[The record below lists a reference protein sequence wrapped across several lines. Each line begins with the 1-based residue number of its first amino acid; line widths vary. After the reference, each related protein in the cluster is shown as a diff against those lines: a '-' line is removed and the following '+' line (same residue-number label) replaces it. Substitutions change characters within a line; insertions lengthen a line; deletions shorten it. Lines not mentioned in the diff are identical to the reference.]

1 VKTGKTSSYNA
12 DPKHVSLKILPPA
25 RDKKTDKRSFSNAT
39 EEEKNPDFVIS
50 ASSCKPVLYSTIF
63 FYSHTEV
70 NTLSTDSIN
79 SNLN

>member
-1 VKTGKTSSYNA
+1 VKKGKTSSYNA
-12 DPKHVSLKILPPA
+12 DPEHVSLKILPPA
-25 RDKKTDKRSFSNAT
+25 RDKKTDMIIQQCHRRKKS
-39 EEEKNPDFVIS
+39 PGFVIS